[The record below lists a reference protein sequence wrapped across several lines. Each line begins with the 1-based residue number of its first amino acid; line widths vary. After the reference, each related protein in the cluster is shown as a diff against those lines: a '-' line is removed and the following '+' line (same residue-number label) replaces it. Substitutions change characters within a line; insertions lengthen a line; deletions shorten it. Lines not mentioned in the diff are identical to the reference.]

1 VHRRRRGSR
10 TRAAVLGLFV
20 GVQLPGVAA
29 LAVLTGSW
37 LAAAGF
43 AALVSLPYLPQL
55 AQPWHPPPLSG
66 PRRALLLVFFAW
78 WSACLASWL
87 LGPLA
92 LLVGK
97 GLGLGGRGGVLLGA
111 LLSLAAGLRALW
123 PRPRVV
129 RHTLAIPGL
138 PRAFENYRIVH
149 LSDVHCGPWTPPARV
164 RRWVARINALSPDL
178 VAVTGD
184 LITTG
189 NDYVHPVAE
198 ALGGLRAPD
207 GVFAC
212 MGNHDYFTDGEAFAG
227 SLGRAGLTVLR
238 NRGQAVERAGDRLFV
253 AGVDDTWTQRAD
265 VPAALG
271 QRPRDT
277 TTVLLAHDPLLFP
290 EAASRGVELI
300 LSGHTHGG
308 QIAVPGLHRKLNLAR
323 LMTPFTVGLYRTG
336 RSTLHVTRGAGTTG
350 PPIRLGAPSE
360 IAVLTLR
367 AA

>member
-1 VHRRRRGSR
+1 VGFRPP
-10 TRAAVLGLFV
+10 VLALLI

-29 LAVLTGSW
+29 LATLAGSW
-37 LAAAGF
+37 LVAVVV
-43 AALVSLPYLPQL
+43 AALVSLPYLSQL
-55 AQPWHPPPLSG
+55 TQPWHPPALTR
-66 PRRALLLVFFAW
+66 PRRAALRLFFVW
-78 WSACLASWL
+78 WAGCLSGWL

-92 LLVGK
+92 LIAGK
-97 GLGLGGRGGVLLGA
+97 ALGLGWRARVA
-111 LLSLAAGLRALW
+111 TAAIASLAAGVRALW
-123 PRPRVV
+123 PRPRLVH
-129 RHTLAIPGL
+129 RTLIIPGL
-138 PRAFENYRIVH
+138 PRAFENYRVVH
-149 LSDVHCGPWTPPARV
+149 LTDVHCGPWTPAARV
-164 RRWVARINALSPDL
+164 RRWVARINALAPDL

-189 NDYVHPVAE
+189 SDHVHAVAD

-212 MGNHDYFTDGEAFAG
+212 MGNHDYFTDGEAFAS

-238 NRGQAVERAGDRLFV
+238 NRGQSIERAGDRLYV
-253 AGVDDTWTQRAD
+253 AGVDDTWTHRDD

-271 QRPRDT
+271 DRPRDT
-277 TTVLLAHDPLLFP
+277 TTLLLAHDPQLFP
-290 EAASRGVELI
+290 EAAARGVELT

-323 LMTPFTVGLYRTG
+323 LMSPFTVGVYRAG
-336 RSTLHVTRGAGTTG
+336 RSTLHVSRGAGTTG

>member
-1 VHRRRRGSR
+1 L
-10 TRAAVLGLFV
+10 AVLALFM

-29 LAVLTGSW
+29 LGILTGSW
-37 LAAAGF
+37 LLAVGV
-43 AALVSLPYLPQL
+43 AALVSVAYLPQL
-55 AQPWHPPPLSG
+55 AQPWHPPLLSRG
-66 PRRALLLVFFAW
+66 RHAALLVFFTW
-78 WSACLASWL
+78 WAGCLSALL

-97 GLGLGGRGGVLLGA
+97 LIGLGWRDRVLLGA
-111 LLSLAAGLRALW
+111 VASLIAGLRALW

-129 RHTLAIPGL
+129 RRTLRIPGL
-138 PRAFENYRIVH
+138 PPAFENYRIVH

-164 RRWVARINALSPDL
+164 RSWVSRINALAPDL

-189 NDYVHPVAE
+189 SEYVHAVAE

-238 NRGQAVERAGDRLFV
+238 NRGQAVERAGDRLYV

-265 VPAALG
+265 MPAALRH
-271 QRPRDT
+271 RPEDST
-277 TTVLLAHDPLLFP
+277 TLLLAHDPLLFP
-290 EAASRGVELI
+290 EAASHGVELT

-308 QIAVPGLHRKLNLAR
+308 QIAVPGLARNLNLAR
-323 LMTPFTVGLYRTG
+323 LMSPFTVGLYQTG
-336 RSTLHVTRGAGTTG
+336 RSILHITRGAGTTG
-350 PPIRLGAPSE
+350 PPIRIGAPSE